1 MSDSFESILDESIS
15 ALQAG
20 IPVEEILAEAPEYA
34 AQLRPLLFAATVL
47 ADPNP
52 RLVAEERKSALRAVY
67 MQQVAELPAQ
77 KPSTPTFNEKVQ
89 AVSRII
95 RRRTTAKAVFSDLT
109 TVIVTVIL
117 TLLMTLLL
125 LSFAAQTTVPG
136 DLLYSLKRNSEAIQL
151 GLTFGEAQ
159 RTGLSQQFNQRR
171 LAEIEQL
178 IQQNRAAVVD
188 FRGVLETKGEN
199 LWIIA
204 GQTVF
209 LPTDVILRGQPQ
221 EGDEVEVMGF
231 LRTNEVL
238 VADIIRVIK

>member
-52 RLVAEERKSALRAVY
+52 RLVPEERKLALRTVY
-67 MQQVAELPAQ
+67 LQQVTELSPE
-77 KPSTPTFNEKVQ
+77 KPPTFSEKAQ

-95 RRRTTAKAVFSDLT
+95 RRRSTPKAVFSDLA
-109 TVIVTVIL
+109 TVIMTVVL
-117 TLLMTLLL
+117 TLFMALLL
-125 LSFAAQTTVPG
+125 LSYVAQTAVPG
-136 DLLYSLKRNSEAIQL
+136 DLLYSLKRSSESVQL
-151 GLTFGEAQ
+151 GLTFGETQ
-159 RTGLSQQFNQRR
+159 RASLTETFNQRR

-178 IQQNRAAVVD
+178 IRQDRAAVVD

-209 LPTDVILRGQPQ
+209 LPTEVILQGQPQ

-238 VADIIRVIK
+238 VADTISVIK

>member
-67 MQQVAELPAQ
+67 MQQVADLPAQ
-77 KPSTPTFNEKVQ
+77 KPPTFNQKAQ

-95 RRRTTAKAVFSDLT
+95 RRRATPKGVLSDLA

-125 LSFAAQTTVPG
+125 LSFAAQAAVPG
-136 DLLYSLKRNSEAIQL
+136 DLLYSLKRSSEAVQL
-151 GLTFGEAQ
+151 GLAFGEAQ
-159 RTGLSQQFNQRR
+159 WTGLNQQFNQRR

-178 IQQNRAAVVD
+178 IQQDRAAVVD

-204 GQTVF
+204 GQTIF
-209 LPTDVILRGQPQ
+209 LPTDVILEGQPQ

-238 VADIIRVIK
+238 VADTIRVIK

>member
-52 RLVAEERKSALRAVY
+52 RLVPEERKSALRAMY
-67 MQQVAELPAQ
+67 LQQVTELPSE
-77 KPSTPTFNEKVQ
+77 KPPTFSEKAQ

-95 RRRTTAKAVFSDLT
+95 RRRSTPKAVFSDLA

-125 LSFAAQTTVPG
+125 LSFAAQATVPG
-136 DLLYSLKRNSEAIQL
+136 DFLYSLKRSSEAVQL

-159 RTGLSQQFNQRR
+159 RTGLIQQFNQRR

-178 IQQNRAAVVD
+178 IQQDRAAVVD

-209 LPTDVILRGQPQ
+209 LPADVILQGQPQ

-238 VADIIRVIK
+238 VADTIRAIK

>member
-34 AQLRPLLFAATVL
+34 AQLRPLLIAATVL

-52 RLVAEERKSALRAVY
+52 HLVPEERKSALRAVY
-67 MQQVAELPAQ
+67 MQQVAELPAVGA
-77 KPSTPTFNEKVQ
+77 PTFNQKIQ
-89 AVSRII
+89 AVFRII
-95 RRRTTAKAVFSDLT
+95 RRRLTPKAVLSDLA
-109 TVIVTVIL
+109 TVIVTVVL
-117 TLLMTLLL
+117 TLLMSLLL
-125 LSFAAQTTVPG
+125 LSYVAQTALPG
-136 DLLYSLKRNSEAIQL
+136 DFLYSLKRSSETVRL
-151 GLTFGEAQ
+151 SLTFGADQQAGLAEA
-159 RTGLSQQFNQRR
+159 FNQRR

-178 IQQNRAAVVD
+178 IRQDRAAVVD
-188 FRGVLETKGEN
+188 FRGILETKGDN

-209 LPTDVILRGQPQ
+209 LPTDVILEGQPQ
-221 EGDEVEVMGF
+221 EGDEVEVIGF

-238 VADIIRVIK
+238 VADTIKVIK

>member
-20 IPVEEILAEAPEYA
+20 IPIEEILAEAPEYA

-52 RLVAEERKSALRAVY
+52 RLVPEERKSALRAVY
-67 MQQVAELPAQ
+67 LQQVADLPPEQ
-77 KPSTPTFNEKVQ
+77 PPTFSEKAQ

-95 RRRTTAKAVFSDLT
+95 RRRSTPKAVLSDMA
-109 TVIVTVIL
+109 TVIVTVVL
-117 TLLMTLLL
+117 TLFMALVL
-125 LSFAAQTTVPG
+125 LSYVAQTAVPG
-136 DLLYSLKRNSEAIQL
+136 DLLYSLKRSSEAVQL
-151 GLTFGEAQ
+151 GLTFGEA
-159 RTGLSQQFNQRR
+159 RRAGLTETFNQRR

-178 IQQNRAAVVD
+178 IRQDRAAVVD

-209 LPTDVILRGQPQ
+209 LPTDVVLQGQPQ
-221 EGDEVEVMGF
+221 EGDEVEVIGF

-238 VADIIRVIK
+238 VADTIKTIK

>member
-20 IPVEEILAEAPEYA
+20 IPIEEILAEAPEYA

-52 RLVAEERKSALRAVY
+52 RLVPEERKSALRAVY
-67 MQQVAELPAQ
+67 LQQVADLPPE
-77 KPSTPTFNEKVQ
+77 KPPTFSQKAQ

-95 RRRTTAKAVFSDLT
+95 RRRSTPKAVFSDLAT
-109 TVIVTVIL
+109 IIVTVIL

-125 LSFAAQTTVPG
+125 LGYVAQGTIPG
-136 DLLYSLKRNSEAIQL
+136 DLLYSLKRSSEAVQL

-159 RTGLSQQFNQRR
+159 RSGLTQQFTQRR

-178 IQQNRAAVVD
+178 IQQDRAAAVD

-209 LPTDVILRGQPQ
+209 LPTDVILQGQPQ

-238 VADIIRVIK
+238 VADTIRVIK

>member
-20 IPVEEILAEAPEYA
+20 IPIEEILAEAPEYA

-52 RLVAEERKSALRAVY
+52 RLAPEERKSALRAVY
-67 MQQVAELPAQ
+67 LQQVAELPPEQ
-77 KPSTPTFNEKVQ
+77 PPTFSQKAQ

-95 RRRTTAKAVFSDLT
+95 RRRLTPKAVLSDLA
-109 TVIVTVIL
+109 TVIVTVVL
-117 TLLMTLLL
+117 TLLMALVL
-125 LSFAAQTTVPG
+125 LSYVAQTAVPG
-136 DLLYSLKRNSEAIQL
+136 DFLYSLKRSAEAVQL

-159 RTGLSQQFNQRR
+159 RAKLTETFNQRR

-178 IQQNRAAVVD
+178 IRQDRAAVVD

-209 LPTDVILRGQPQ
+209 LPPDVILQGQPQ
-221 EGDEVEVMGF
+221 EGDEVEVTGF

-238 VADIIRVIK
+238 VADTIRAIK